1 MKQPVE
7 DQRKVKCRKK
17 CRKGTK
23 SAGVTCVTKQAVVEM
38 NLAENI
44 KSMRSEND
52 KKIALFKESRK
63 KRR

>member
-38 NLAENI
+38 NLAENM
-44 KSMRSEND
+44 SL
-52 KKIALFKESRK
+52 ALGDARAMIVW
-63 KRR
+63 RNTR